1 MAILVVLLLCLD
13 GHVIHLGA
21 LAPQL
26 GPSFR
31 SSWTT
36 LGQALGE
43 SGGSFWEPWGS
54 LGRALGE
61 PWGRLGLFCAGL
73 NVAVYPHSGVHFTTS
88 KKVDKKWKPRCA
100 CKGRSLVIV
109 FTLFSWVLFLILG
122 VLLLSLGGH
131 FTYLGELWDDLGGA
145 LGELGGPLGEPLG
158 TLLLILN
165 AVVAQPVGCC
175 CSSWGVL
182 MHSLGS
188 L

>member
-1 MAILVVLLLCLD
+1 MLPKYQLVIQMAAPSRLKSFSCHHHVFLAILVVLLLCLD

-100 CKGRSLVIV
+100 CKGKSFAIV
-109 FTLFSWVLFLILG
+109 FTLFWGS
-122 VLLLSLGGH
+122 
-131 FTYLGELWDDLGGA
+131 
-145 LGELGGPLGEPLG
+145 
-158 TLLLILN
+158 
-165 AVVAQPVGCC
+165 CC
-175 CSSWGVL
+175 
-182 MHSLGS
+182 
-188 L
+188 